1 MNSVDEQIT
10 HYLEEIDASF
20 VKALVIVGSMNK
32 HIKAIAMNMKELD
45 EYSKVD
51 FIDSSKKQTWY
62 TFFNLC
68 NPPNNNST
76 TVYLIYNGFIM
87 QRESVGT
94 LVLTD
99 DENTMG
105 LMQPMDNDSIPS
117 FLQDGD
123 DAYLKYMSPPRTT
136 QIYKVSLYNLNL

>member
-20 VKALVIVGSMNK
+20 VKALDIVGSMNK

>member
-20 VKALVIVGSMNK
+20 VKALDIVGSMNK

-45 EYSKVD
+45 EYSKVG

-76 TVYLIYNGFIM
+76 TVYFIYDGFIM

>member
-20 VKALVIVGSMNK
+20 VKALDIVGSMNK

-45 EYSKVD
+45 EYSKVG
-51 FIDSSKKQTWY
+51 FIDYYKKQTWY